1 MFHSSFNKAR
11 RPVRFNLVITF
22 PDGAVHSFP
31 VGDAAV
37 TIGRSPA
44 TAIRVAEEGVSR
56 QHCIIS
62 PAGGRLIVLDQ
73 GSTNGTFVN
82 GALVKQARLNDGDV
96 VQVGSTRIRVQ
107 VAEADDEELVPR
119 PAPPA
124 SDDEGDEVD
133 TLTFELAGQTQALHR
148 LLERLAGSD
157 GAVSAAEL
165 VLDAIFEVFPIDR
178 VFILTR
184 RRDRSEIVAEVL
196 ASRTRTSPKE
206 ISGDLDHEVA
216 RRVLAVLCSD
226 PSLSNASDATSA
238 VRVALADRSASPVMC
253 APLRHGGETFGAI
266 YLDALTLPVWA
277 QSPEMLNLL
286 SSIGALTAL
295 ALTRARLQAELTLE
309 QRLSQLRAGR
319 PPSPRP
325 EADPDERPASAPD
338 PTETAIP
345 RPRGFDT
352 LRQHRRLVARVAER
366 LLQDVKAQFSAI
378 DERLSLSAR
387 GLEEGSD
394 EAAAVLEALTLARR
408 IVTSV
413 EDAASLA
420 ELEATETVERAEPV
434 AVVELVD
441 AAASRFQAAAEAQ
454 GVTLLR
460 GPVEA
465 APVVAADRAL
475 LGRAIEL
482 LVIDA
487 LKHVERGGRV
497 VISARVSAANCEI
510 VVADTGPG
518 VPRELRAA
526 IFSGDG
532 PAHES
537 RGSTGIGLFFCR
549 AVAEAHGGS
558 IRVAGPAGNN
568 RMILSLPIK

>member
-11 RPVRFNLVITF
+11 RTVRFNLVITF

-107 VAEADDEELVPR
+107 VTDESDEEPVLR

-148 LLERLAGSD
+148 LLERLASSD

-165 VLDAIFEVFPIDR
+165 VLDAIFEVFPVDR

-184 RRDRSEIVAEVL
+184 RRDKSGSVPEVL
-196 ASRTRTSPKE
+196 ASRTRSSPKE

-216 RRVLAVLCSD
+216 RRVFNVLCND
-226 PSLSNASDATSA
+226 PNMVNASDATAA
-238 VRVALADRSASPVMC
+238 VRVALADRSVSPVMC
-253 APLRHGGETFGAI
+253 APMRHGGEIFGAI

-277 QSPEMLNLL
+277 QSQEMLNLL
-286 SSIGALTAL
+286 SSVGALTAL

-319 PPSPRP
+319 PATPKPDADHGERPSSGPEPSEAPSPR
-325 EADPDERPASAPD
+325 ARA
-338 PTETAIP
+338 
-345 RPRGFDT
+345 FDT
-352 LRQHRRLVARVAER
+352 LRQHRRLVARISGR
-366 LLQDVKAQFSAI
+366 LLVDVKAQFSAI
-378 DERLSLSAR
+378 DERLSLAAR
-387 GLEEGSD
+387 GLEDGSD

-408 IVTSV
+408 VVTSV

-420 ELEATETVERAEPV
+420 ELEATETIERAEPV
-434 AVVELVD
+434 TVAELIEAAADRFQD
-441 AAASRFQAAAEAQ
+441 AAEEQ

-465 APVVAADRAL
+465 EPVVAADRQL
-475 LGRAIEL
+475 LGRAIDL
-482 LVIDA
+482 LVLDA
-487 LKHVERGGRV
+487 LRHVERGGRV

-510 VVADTGPG
+510 VIADTGPG
-518 VPRELRAA
+518 VPRELRDA

-532 PAHES
+532 PTPEG

-549 AVAEAHGGS
+549 AVAAAHGGT
-558 IRVAGPAGNN
+558 IRVSGPTGNN
-568 RMILSLPIK
+568 RMILSLPVK